1 MKQSPERLWNPDS
14 EFIESSNLKKFEAW
28 LNKKEGLIF
37 RNYFELWKWSIDDVE
52 SFWKN
57 IWEYFDIISYSDFS
71 SVLSNDKMPEAKWFQ
86 GATLNYTQH
95 IFRNRNNNNPALY
108 FKNEVSPL
116 VSISWKEIEERA
128 ANLQAFMLAQGIKK
142 GDCIAGYVPNIP
154 EAIVIFMA
162 ASSMGAVW
170 TCASSEF
177 GAETVVKRF
186 DLVSPKLLFFSDG
199 YYYNGKANSKI
210 EEVRKIQKEVSSIE
224 KVILIP
230 YLSKDI
236 PPLENLL
243 VWEEVS
249 TGDFD
254 TLKFIPVEFVHPIW
268 ILYSSGTTGKPKAI
282 THSHGGVLLEHLK
295 YLGFHNNVKPSE
307 VFFWFTTTGWMMWNF
322 LPASMLLG
330 AIPLLF
336 DGSPSYPN
344 LGALW
349 SLAEELP
356 IHHFGISA
364 PFLFACMK
372 RNLKP
377 GANFD
382 LSSLRSISSTGAPL
396 PPEVYDWVYEN
407 VKEDIWLISMS
418 GGTDVC
424 TAFVGGCPTE
434 AVYKGLI
441 QVRALGCALF
451 AYDEAGNRI
460 FGNLGE
466 MVIEKPM
473 PSMPIYFWNDP
484 GNQLYK
490 SSYFEYFR
498 NKWCHGDLVNI
509 LENGAVL
516 IQGRSDATLNRKGIR
531 IGTSEIYAVLD
542 HIEGIKDSLVVNIEK
557 SNGDDV
563 MPLFI
568 VTEDDI
574 DIAKIINTIK
584 AVLKKQCSP
593 RHVPDQIFKVS
604 DIPYTINGKKMEVP
618 VKKALM
624 GMGNKI
630 NLETMRNP
638 EALESIIKAY
648 HKANSI

>member
-1 MKQSPERLWNPDS
+1 MKQSLEILWSPDS
-14 EFIESSNLKKFEAW
+14 EFIENSNLKNFEIW
-28 LNKKEGLIF
+28 LKNNKGLTF

-57 IWEYFDIISYSDFS
+57 IWEYFEIISYSDFS
-71 SVLSNDKMPEAKWFQ
+71 SVLSDDKMPEAKWFQ
-86 GATLNYTQH
+86 GASLNYIEH
-95 IFRNRNNNNPALY
+95 IFRHKNDDNPAFY
-108 FKNEVSPL
+108 FKNEISPL
-116 VSISWKEIEERA
+116 ASISWKELEERA
-128 ANLQAFMLAQGIKK
+128 ANLQNFMLAHGIKK
-142 GDCIAGYVPNIP
+142 GDCIAGYIPNIP

-162 ASSMGAVW
+162 ASSIGAVW
-170 TCASSEF
+170 TCVSSEF
-177 GAETVVKRF
+177 GAKTVVERF
-186 DLVSPKLLFFSDG
+186 ALVKPRLLFFSDG
-199 YYYNGKANSKI
+199 YHYNGKANSR
-210 EEVRKIQKEVSSIE
+210 VKEVIQIQREISSIE
-224 KVILIP
+224 KVILISC
-230 YLSKDI
+230 LSNDI

-243 VWEEVS
+243 VWEDVS
-249 TGDFD
+249 KGDF
-254 TLKFIPVEFVHPIW
+254 TSLEFIPVEFEHPIW

-295 YLGFHNNVKPSE
+295 YLSFHNNVKPGE

-322 LPASMLLG
+322 LPASMLIG

-344 LGALW
+344 LTALW
-349 SLAEELP
+349 SLASELP
-356 IHHFGISA
+356 IHHFGTSA
-364 PFLFACMK
+364 PFLIACMK
-372 RNLKP
+372 RNVKP

-382 LSSLRSISSTGAPL
+382 LSFLQSISSTGAPL
-396 PPEVYDWVYEN
+396 PPEVFDWVYEN
-407 VKEDIWLISMS
+407 VKEDIWLCSMS

-490 SSYFEYFR
+490 SSYFNYFK
-498 NKWCHGDLVNI
+498 NKWCHGDWVNI
-509 LENGAVL
+509 LENGGVM

-531 IGTSEIYAVLD
+531 IGTAEIYAVLD

-557 SNGDDV
+557 PNGDDV

-568 VTEDDI
+568 VTEDNVVTSKI
-574 DIAKIINTIK
+574 FKIIRAT
-584 AVLKKQCSP
+584 LKEQCSP
-593 RHVPDQIFKVS
+593 RHVPDQIYKVS

-624 GMGNKI
+624 GMGNEI

-638 EALESIIKAY
+638 EALEIILKTY
-648 HKANSI
+648 HETNLI